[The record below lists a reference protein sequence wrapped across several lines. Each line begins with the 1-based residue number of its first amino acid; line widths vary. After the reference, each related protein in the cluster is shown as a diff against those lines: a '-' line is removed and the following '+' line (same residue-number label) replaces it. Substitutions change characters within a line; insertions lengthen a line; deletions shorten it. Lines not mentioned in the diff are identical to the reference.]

1 MRKRLLCV
9 GRTEGRTAVMDAG
22 TILEVTRKLIG
33 ATEPYGDS
41 AIDHE
46 RTENVDKLIYVI
58 DELLY
63 DLEKVAVNKDRHE
76 GSMREMGQKAHKA
89 MEDFWSW
96 INAYLEGE

>member
-1 MRKRLLCV
+1 MI
-9 GRTEGRTAVMDAG
+9 DAG
-22 TILEVTRKLIG
+22 TICEVTKKLIG

-41 AIDHE
+41 GIDRE

-63 DLEKVAVNKDRHE
+63 DLEKVAVNKDRYE
-76 GSMREMGQKAHKA
+76 GSMRMMGKKAHKA

-96 INAYLEGE
+96 INAYLGGEEL